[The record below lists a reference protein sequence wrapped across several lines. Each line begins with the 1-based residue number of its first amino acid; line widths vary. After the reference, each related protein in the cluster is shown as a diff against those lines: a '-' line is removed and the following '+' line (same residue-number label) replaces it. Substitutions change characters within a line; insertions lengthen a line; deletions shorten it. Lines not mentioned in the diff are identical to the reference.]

1 MTVYP
6 LSIPPP
12 LTAEYV
18 AVPLTSAGRSSWFLL
33 TTGIHSSGC
42 PNTTLS
48 DARVGS
54 STYVMALRAVGVYW
68 GVFRDL
74 ASELPGV
81 LGCEV
86 AQEFSPK
93 LVSGVQVHQEKPPSK
108 IIPKFGKYV
117 SKPYKILQTKNNF
130 GL

>member
-1 MTVYP
+1 VYP

-18 AVPLTSAGRSSWFLL
+18 TVPLTSAGRSSWSLL
-33 TTGIHSSGC
+33 IMGIHSSGC
-42 PNTTLS
+42 PNTALS

-54 STYVMALRAVGVYW
+54 STYVTALRAVGVCW
-68 GVFRDL
+68 GFSGIWRL
-74 ASELPGV
+74 SFQGV

-93 LVSGVQVHQEKPPSK
+93 LVSGVQAEWE
-108 IIPKFGKYV
+108 
-117 SKPYKILQTKNNF
+117 
-130 GL
+130 

>member
-33 TTGIHSSGC
+33 TTGVHSSGC

-54 STYVMALRAVGVYW
+54 STYVTALRAVGVYW
-68 GVFRDL
+68 GFSGVWRLSFQ
-74 ASELPGV
+74 GV

-93 LVSGVQVHQEKPPSK
+93 LVSGVQAKRKGGRSV
-108 IIPKFGKYV
+108 
-117 SKPYKILQTKNNF
+117 
-130 GL
+130 